1 MTDVMFILK
10 SPDTQGILES
20 VLKDRLSHNSTAQT
34 TWSAV

>member
-1 MTDVMFILK
+1 MTDVMFIPE
-10 SPDTQGILES
+10 SPDSQGMLGS